1 MESQH
6 VTLPPDASIL
16 SRLLEPVGHCL
27 TPEGARELV
36 NLKADDVVQAR
47 LEELADKCTEGE
59 LSADEKLEY
68 ETYVRAIEFIGV
80 LQAHAR
86 RMLSAPPA

>member
-1 MESQH
+1 M
-6 VTLPPDASIL
+6 
-16 SRLLEPVGHCL
+16 
-27 TPEGARELV
+27 
-36 NLKADDVVQAR
+36 QAR
-47 LEELADKCTEGE
+47 LEDLADKCTEGE

-86 RMLSAPPA
+86 RMLSDTPA

>member
-1 MESQH
+1 
-6 VTLPPDASIL
+6 
-16 SRLLEPVGHCL
+16 LEPVGHCL

-36 NLKADDVVQAR
+36 NLQADDVVQAR

-59 LSADEKLEY
+59 LSAEEKIEY

-86 RMLSAPPA
+86 RMLSATPA

>member
-1 MESQH
+1 MEQQH
-6 VTLPPDASIL
+6 TIPPFDTSIL
-16 SRLLEPVGHCL
+16 GRLLEPVGHCL

-36 NLKADDVVQAR
+36 NLKADAVVQAR

-59 LSADEKLEY
+59 LSAEEKHEY
-68 ETYVRAIEFIGV
+68 EIYVRALEFIGV

-86 RMLSAPPA
+86 RKFRTASP

>member
-1 MESQH
+1 METQFPTPHS
-6 VTLPPDASIL
+6 SIL

-36 NLKADDVVQAR
+36 HLKADATVQAR

-59 LSADEKLEY
+59 LSAEEQQEY
-68 ETYVRAIEFIGV
+68 ETYVRVIEFIGV

-86 RMLSAPPA
+86 RMLRSTAAP

>member
-1 MESQH
+1 MEAQH
-6 VTLPPDASIL
+6 TMPPQSSIL

-27 TPEGARELV
+27 TLGGARELV

-47 LEELADKCTEGE
+47 LEDLADKCTEGE

-86 RMLSAPPA
+86 RMLSDTPA

>member
-1 MESQH
+1 MESQ
-6 VTLPPDASIL
+6 LISPLSAIL
-16 SRLLEPVGHCL
+16 GRLLEPVGHCL

-36 NLKADDVVQAR
+36 NLKVDDVVQAR
-47 LEELADKCTEGE
+47 LEALADKCTEGE
-59 LSADEKLEY
+59 LSDDERIEY

-86 RMLSAPPA
+86 RMLRATLA